1 METLQVGYCPH
12 LQSFQI
18 LPAISFF
25 LCWTAVSTQYQ
36 CSQQIVN
43 GNLGFQLGLPRH
55 PNYDIFFPMNK
66 IHNFRKIIFVSSSL
80 WNSMQ
85 LANSQWYIAVSGV
98 VYNCCVKC
106 ITNSRACLYPGTHI
120 LYEVAYVLDSQN
132 FEFREILKRRTESF
146 CCDRLKSIA
155 SKIPRRQDRKI
166 HVSPALV
173 CILNNNNT
181 SKNDNFFINNFS
193 LSSMFD

>member
-1 METLQVGYCPH
+1 MVTLASSSGFLVTQTMIY
-12 LQSFQI
+12 
-18 LPAISFF
+18 FF
-25 LCWTAVSTQYQ
+25 LSIKSCTCDNDVIY
-36 CSQQIVN
+36 C
-43 GNLGFQLGLPRH
+43 R
-55 PNYDIFFPMNK
+55 
-66 IHNFRKIIFVSSSL
+66 
-80 WNSMQ
+80 
-85 LANSQWYIAVSGV
+85 SGE

-155 SKIPRRQDRKI
+155 SKIPRRQGRKI
-166 HVSPALV
+166 HVSTALV